1 MGVPNS
7 WMAVFFE
14 FKTKKKQQ
22 RTKMIHSMLE
32 VVFLIN
38 IVNGAFVRK
47 ELDTTNDWFQHFNVA
62 K

>member
-1 MGVPNS
+1 
-7 WMAVFFE
+7 
-14 FKTKKKQQ
+14 
-22 RTKMIHSMLE
+22 MLE